1 MGVIMPA
8 VNWHV
13 AFSMAWFIMPVLVK
27 VMA

>member
-1 MGVIMPA
+1 MGAIMPE
-8 VNWHV
+8 VNRHV